1 MPNNSVSGDRPP
13 EPSALALS
21 HSENFE
27 PAIQDTLSALA
38 NIEVRYQYERKR
50 LERRSGPEGAKTRRQ
65 QALAERRRKERE
77 PLVHHLAKLHQHTM
91 TLTLPAQVRVLVIRR
106 PKYACRACEDGVVQA
121 PAPAR
126 LIEGGLP
133 TDGTVAQ

>member
-1 MPNNSVSGDRPP
+1 MPNNSGSGDRLP

-50 LERRSGPEGAKTRRQ
+50 LERRSGPEGVKTRWQ
-65 QALAERRRKERE
+65 QELEERHRKERE

-91 TLTLPAQVRVLVIRR
+91 TLTLFRQL
-106 PKYACRACEDGVVQA
+106 
-121 PAPAR
+121 R
-126 LIEGGLP
+126 LI
-133 TDGTVAQ
+133 D